1 MDGLLFILLLF
12 WLFKRAKKKKGKPQ
26 KRKTLEAQ
34 LRSGIEK
41 ALQAME
47 KARTQAETQPA
58 AEQTQEL
65 TEGMSYMQQ
74 AEEGQSSGRE
84 EYMGSLAVDTME
96 GKDTCDP
103 ALGHERM
110 EKTEDQSVYAEEI
123 GSEPVLDLSAEA
135 FRQGF
140 VMSEILKRPSGYRGF
155 RR

>member
-12 WLFKRAKKKKGKPQ
+12 WLFKRAKKKKGKQ
-26 KRKTLEAQ
+26 RKKLEAQ
-34 LRSGIEK
+34 LRSAVEK

-47 KARTQAETQPA
+47 KARTQAETQPVV
-58 AEQTQEL
+58 EQTQEL
-65 TEGMSYMQQ
+65 AEGMSYMQP

-103 ALGHERM
+103 TLGHERM
-110 EKTEDQSVYAEEI
+110 ERTEDQSVYAEEI

-140 VMSEILKRPSGYRGF
+140 VMSEILKRPSGYRRF